1 MQHLINVQR
10 DDNDIKK
17 AIAQIKKDISE
28 DIENQISFEFSE
40 LADQFVS
47 SSYSITEGFKK
58 LEQQNE
64 ELKAIIAQQT
74 AEMKQNRI

>member
-1 MQHLINVQR
+1 VQHLINVQR

>member
-1 MQHLINVQR
+1 VQHLINVQR

-28 DIENQISFEFSE
+28 DIENQISFKFSE

-74 AEMKQNRI
+74 AEMKQNHI